1 MKVTITTVLAL
12 GLLGS
17 QLRTQN
23 TDYTAK
29 KIAIYKANAKNQVH
43 FVPLEIG
50 EIHPAGWLLDW
61 AKDAAAGITGHLDEY
76 EPVYGNGW
84 KGFGFKARGADERDG
99 TGWPIEQCSY
109 WLDGAVKLG
118 HILNDERLI
127 QKTSERLDLVVN
139 GLLRGA
145 STFIYWKPDTIVKDG
160 FNNWGHGIMGRALVS
175 YYQATHNPKILQ
187 ALEKVYTGYRM
198 ITPSDRDMLTLDTAL
213 IRGATN
219 VDAMT
224 ETYLATGNRT
234 IIDSIIAYSN
244 RDNVEKLNRKLCS
257 MTDRSGRGFESLH
270 GVTFYET
277 SRVPAI
283 MSVWTGK
290 QWEMDATKNFIDWGL
305 RYNEM
310 PYGLTSAQEW
320 LSGAGSMHHIET
332 CIVPAS
338 MWTYT
343 WLMRITGEKSWGDR
357 IENVF
362 FNAGAGSIARDF
374 KTMSYYQTPNRFSE
388 DLPEDPSI
396 PGPGDQKFTPF
407 GYEVLCCVGS
417 CNWTIPNYI
426 SNMWMATIDGGL
438 AFTLYGPCTVT
449 KHLNDADVRIVCNT
463 DYPYGEKLDITFNT
477 SHSISMPLYF
487 RLPSWCTKPAIKV
500 NGRQV
505 SARPVDGFAR
515 IDRTWAHGDKIE
527 LSLPMHVS
535 VTQGRETPYPRAH
548 YFNGGFG
555 APTPA
560 YKDTVANQPYEYV
573 NYGPLL
579 FALPL
584 YDVNENEVVRGQKF
598 NYALDIHPERL
609 ASEVHVQRSQMPV
622 RWRWKIDEAPV
633 KLHVKVCETEWKPSI
648 TAPLPQQT
656 VTGGAAK
663 IITLV
668 PYSCTKFHVT
678 MFPVTKRTWI
688 KD

>member
-1 MKVTITTVLAL
+1 MKTTVTLVLAL
-12 GLLGS
+12 GLSASHL
-17 QLRTQN
+17 QAQH

-29 KIAIYKANAKNQVH
+29 KIAVYKANAKNQVH

-50 EIHPAGWLLDW
+50 EIRPTGWLLDW

-109 WLDGAVKLG
+109 WLDGGVKLG
-118 HILNDERLI
+118 YILNDKRLI

-139 GLLRGA
+139 GVLKGA
-145 STFIYWKPDTIVKDG
+145 PTFIYWKPDTIVNDG

-187 ALEKVYTGYRM
+187 ALEKVYTRYHM
-198 ITPSDRDMLTLDTAL
+198 LEPSDRDMRSLDTAL
-213 IRGATN
+213 VRGATN

-224 ETYLATGNRT
+224 ETFLATGNRT

-244 RDNVEKLNRKLCS
+244 RSNVERLNRKLHS
-257 MTDRSGRGFESLH
+257 LKDRHEKGFESLH

-283 MSVWTGK
+283 MSIWTGK
-290 QWEMDATKNFIDWGL
+290 QREMATTKNFISWGL
-305 RYNEM
+305 RDNEM

-332 CIVPAS
+332 CVVPAS

-343 WLMRITGEKSWGDR
+343 WLMRITGQKGWGDR

-388 DLPEDPSI
+388 NLPEDPSI

-417 CNWTIPNYI
+417 CNWTIPNYV
-426 SNMWMATIDGGL
+426 SNMWQATMDGGL
-438 AFTLYGPCTVT
+438 AFALYGPCTLT
-449 KHLNDADVRIVCNT
+449 KRMHGTDLKIVCNT
-463 DYPYGEKLDITFNT
+463 DYPYGEKLNLTFNT
-477 SHSISMPLYF
+477 SRRISMPLYF
-487 RLPSWCTKPAIKV
+487 RLPSWCAKPAIKV
-500 NGRQV
+500 NGKSV
-505 SARPVDGFAR
+505 SINAIEGFAR
-515 IDRTWAHGDKIE
+515 IDRTWSNGDKIE
-527 LSLPMHVS
+527 LHLPMHVA
-535 VTQGRETPYPRAH
+535 VTQSRETPYPRTP

-555 APTPA
+555 KATPA
-560 YKDTVANQPYEYV
+560 YKDSIAGQPYEYV

-584 YDVNENEVVRGQKF
+584 YDADENHVIAGQKF
-598 NYALDIHPERL
+598 NYALDIHPQRL
-609 ASEVHVQRSQMPV
+609 ASEVLVQRSPMPH
-622 RWRWKIDEAPV
+622 RWRWNIDEAPI
-633 KLHVKVCETEWKPSI
+633 KLQVRAREIDWRPSI
-648 TAPLPQQT
+648 TTPLPPRP
-656 VTGGAAK
+656 VTGGAERS
-663 IITLV
+663 ITLV
-668 PYSCTKFHVT
+668 PYCCAKFHVT
-678 MFPVTKRTWI
+678 MFPVTERTWT
-688 KD
+688 K